1 MPFKEILQIKQVL
14 KITFLAPQPM
24 RKTTRDM

>member
-14 KITFLAPQPM
+14 KITFLAPQHM
-24 RKTTRDM
+24 RKATRVM